1 MLLPSYHHLV
11 WLVLIGN
18 NSVLTSLSTLSK
30 LNIKLKHISSKKM
43 LEEVKELAQYFVN
56 PSLQGPRNELL
67 MVWNAD
73 IPEV

>member
-1 MLLPSYHHLV
+1 MLLLSYYHLV

-30 LNIKLKHISSKKM
+30 LNIKLKHISSKKT
-43 LEEVKELAQYFVN
+43 LEEVKKLAQYFVN
-56 PSLQGPRNELL
+56 PSLQGPRDELL
-67 MVWNAD
+67 MDWNAD